1 MAIID
6 NQIVSIEYEV
16 KETTSNEVVDSNIGA
31 DPLTFMMGRNQ
42 IIIGLENHVKTM
54 SLGDKSDVLVKAS
67 EAYGEYDDS
76 AVQEVPAEQFAGIEL
91 EKGMALYGQ
100 GENGET
106 VQVTVKDFNETN
118 CTVDFNHPLAGK
130 DLMFSVSVSALRDAT
145 SEEMTSGMPA
155 ENAPAEGGSCGT
167 GCGCH

>member
-1 MAIID
+1 MSIAD

-16 KETTSNEVVDSNIGA
+16 KETASNETVDSNVGA
-31 DPLTFMMGRNQ
+31 EPLVFMMGKQQ
-42 IIIGLENHVKTM
+42 IIVGLENHVKTM
-54 SLGDKSDVLVKAS
+54 ALGDKSDVLVKAE
-67 EAYGEYDDS
+67 EAYGAYDDT
-76 AVQEVPAEQFAGIEL
+76 AIQEVPVEQFAGIEL
-91 EKGMALYGQ
+91 VQGMSLYGQ

-130 DLMFSVSVSALRDAT
+130 DLMFTVAVSAVRDAT
-145 SEEMTSGMPA
+145 PDEVASGVPA
-155 ENAPAEGGSCGT
+155 ENAPAAGESCGT